1 MAIELALTHWGGRAM
16 LRYFHRLILVL
27 ACFAAPALA
36 GDVPTREQ
44 SVAVQVQID
53 ANGKVKSAQVVPDPT
68 VPAALNRVATELAL
82 KLGFVPAK
90 KAGQAVPSE
99 SVLFL
104 VLAIEPRSDG
114 TFGIRLKQASNG
126 PMVVHMGKIYLPKYQ
141 ARGDRGATLV
151 VGVSLGADG
160 VPAMESFKAESVMM
174 RSPSKFAEA
183 RYLDAIAT
191 SLRNTRFRVD
201 KVDGVAIPTYVRL
214 PYQFDGGG
222 EKLDGKTGQP
232 AKQSSPPGMEER
244 SEQQGVE
251 LPRVVFNVPS
261 G

>member
-1 MAIELALTHWGGRAM
+1 MLRHFRCLFLALAFFIT
-16 LRYFHRLILVL
+16 
-27 ACFAAPALA
+27 PAFA
-36 GDVPTREQ
+36 GDAPTREQ
-44 SVAVQVQID
+44 TVAVQVQID
-53 ANGKVKSAQVVPDPT
+53 AKGKVTSAQAVPDPT
-68 VPAALNRVATELAL
+68 VAAAMNRVATELAL

-104 VLAIEPRSDG
+104 LLAIEPRSDG
-114 TFGIRLKQASNG
+114 QFGIRLKQASNG
-126 PMVVHMGKIYLPKYQ
+126 PMVVNMGKINVPKYQ

-151 VGVSLGADG
+151 VGVTLGADG
-160 VPAMESFKAESVMM
+160 VPAMESFKTESVTM

-183 RYLDAIAT
+183 RYLDAIAA

-201 KVDGVAIPTYVRL
+201 KVDGAAIPTYVRL

-222 EKLDGKTGQP
+222 EKRDEKTGEP
-232 AKQSSPPGMEER
+232 AKQPRPPGMDER
-244 SEQQGVE
+244 SEQQGIE
-251 LPRVVFNVPS
+251 LPKVVFNAPP